1 MENKY
6 NFKEMRCTMKKILVL
21 GVGAQGSAAAKR
33 LDKEPNVSEIVCADY
48 DMKAVENVVNSITKG
63 RGTFVDAHDRDS
75 IIAAAEGVDLIL
87 NGLPL
92 ECTENVLEAALAVK
106 ANYQDYAGTTELYN
120 MWINSDKAKEADDNP
135 PEFNDKYTLQW
146 YQSFKAMFELYGP
159 RFEAI
164 DRLALI
170 GTGSAPGLICAA
182 TRDAMKYLDTGDTI
196 YNIVWEGVY
205 AKRFLPFWWS
215 PITALTDMSQMA
227 LAYENGKL
235 VNTPAFGLP
244 MERQYEYMDKPV
256 VFHEHC
262 HDEPMQYGINS
273 KKYFKGCK
281 NAYFKYAGAGM
292 DFAKPLYEAGMLSNE
307 PINYKGTE
315 IVPFDYALSFVP
327 PAPKY
332 KEEIQEI
339 IDEGLK
345 SDSGCMVIEAYG
357 KKDGKDVLV
366 ETHVFAP
373 GLVESF
379 EKAGITA
386 EMYLTGQGGYLFS
399 KLFVNDKLDQ
409 KGLISSDMLS
419 FEQVDTYFQYA
430 AELDIT
436 LDTKIKEL

>member
-1 MENKY
+1 
-6 NFKEMRCTMKKILVL
+6 MKKILVL

-33 LDKEPNVSEIVCADY
+33 LDKEPNVKEIICADY
-48 DMKAVENVVNSITKG
+48 DMKAVESVVASITKG
-63 RGTFVDAHDRDS
+63 RGMFVDAHDRQS
-75 IIAAAEGVDLIL
+75 IIDAAQGVDLIL

-106 ANYQDYAGTTELYN
+106 ANYQDYAGTTELYD
-120 MWINSDKAKEADDNP
+120 MWFESDLAKVPEENP
-135 PEFNDKYTLQW
+135 PHFGDKYTTQW
-146 YQSFKAMFELYGP
+146 YYSVKAMYEIYGP
-159 RFEAI
+159 KFEAI
-164 DRLALI
+164 DRLALF

-182 TRDAMKYLDTGDTI
+182 TRKSMEYLDTCETI

-215 PITALTDMSQMA
+215 PITALTDMSEMA
-227 LAYENGKL
+227 LAYENGMFIS
-235 VNTPAFGLP
+235 TPAFGLP
-244 MERQYEYMDKPV
+244 MQRQYEYMDEPV
-256 VFHEHC
+256 TFYEHC
-262 HDEPMQYGINS
+262 HDEPLQYGMNAE
-273 KKYFKGCK
+273 KYFKGCK

-292 DFAKPLYEAGMLSNE
+292 DFAKSFYQTGMLSHD
-307 PINYKGTE
+307 PVIYDGKE
-315 IVPFDYALSFVP
+315 IVPFDFVLSFVP

-339 IDEGLK
+339 IDEGLV

-399 KLFVNDKLDQ
+399 KLFVNDQLDQ
-409 KGLISSDMLS
+409 KGVISSDMLT
-419 FEQVDTYFQYA
+419 FEQVDTYFKYA

-436 LDTKIKEL
+436 LETKIKEL

>member
-1 MENKY
+1 
-6 NFKEMRCTMKKILVL
+6 MKKILVL

-33 LDKEPNVSEIVCADY
+33 LDNEPNVGEIICADY
-48 DMKAVENVVNSITKG
+48 DMKAVENVVASIKKG
-63 RGTFVDAHDRDS
+63 KGKFVDAHDKES

-120 MWINSDKAKEADDNP
+120 MWRESDLSKVQEENP
-135 PEFNDKYTLQW
+135 PHFEDKYTEQW
-146 YQSFKAMFELYGP
+146 YHSVRALFEIYGP
-159 RFEAI
+159 KFEAI

-170 GTGSAPGLICAA
+170 GTGSGPGLICAA
-182 TRDAMKYLDTGDTI
+182 TRHTMKYLDTCDTI

-215 PITALTDMSQMA
+215 PITALTDMSEMA
-227 LAYENGKL
+227 LAYENGRFI
-235 VNTPAFGLP
+235 NTPAFGRP
-244 MERQYEYMDKPV
+244 MQRQYEYMDKPV
-256 VFHEHC
+256 TFYEHC
-262 HDEPMQYGINS
+262 HDEPLQYGLNS
-273 KKYFKGCK
+273 EKYFKGCK

-292 DFAKPLYEAGMLSNE
+292 DFAKVLYESGMLGRE
-307 PINYKGTE
+307 PVNHNGHE
-315 IVPFDYALSFVP
+315 IIPFDFVLDFIP

-339 IDEGLK
+339 IDEGLA
-345 SDSGCMVIEAYG
+345 SDSGCMVVEAYG

-366 ETHVFAP
+366 ETHVSAP
-373 GLVESF
+373 GLVDSF
-379 EKAGITA
+379 ERAGITA

-399 KLFVNDKLDQ
+399 KLFVNDEFDQ

-419 FEQVDTYFQYA
+419 FEQVDKYFKYA

-436 LDTKIKEL
+436 LDTQVKEI